1 MVVNLGGRR
10 RKGEES
16 KGEGEGGRREERGRR
31 EKGRREGGERKGG
44 ERERKGGERKGGNR
58 EDYPFPTRLVATST
72 QQAANERTME
82 KKHGSTTDLP
92 LLSNTSKHCVCV
104 TLS

>member
-10 RKGEES
+10 RKGGES
-16 KGEGEGGRREERGRR
+16 KREGEGGRKEER
-31 EKGRREGGERKGG
+31 GRREGGERKGG
-44 ERERKGGERKGGNR
+44 EREEREREERGREKGGER

-72 QQAANERTME
+72 QQAATERTVE

-92 LLSNTSKHCVCV
+92 LLSNASKHCVCV
-104 TLS
+104 ILS